1 MYSATFLMRMIKR
14 FSWLAL
20 LVVACLASA
29 QHGIAN
35 AQHDGTLF
43 DVATR
48 DNVTVTLYWHP
59 MQGAST
65 TLVLFPGGAGG
76 FGRIE
81 NGRPNGGN
89 FLVRSLPEFV
99 TQGYNVAIIGRP
111 SDRNDLDYADRITD
125 VHLSDIAAVLKFIKL
140 QSAAPLWLI
149 GTSRGTVSVAHA
161 AIHLPRDALA
171 GVVLSSGIVDLR
183 KAGALPSQS
192 LGAITVPVLVI
203 HHARDGCRV
212 CLPRDVPSV
221 LQGLTS
227 AQVKKLAMVD
237 GGANP
242 SGDACGP
249 FHWHGYIGMEREA
262 VQIITSWISNPL
274 P

>member
-1 MYSATFLMRMIKR
+1 MIKR

-35 AQHDGTLF
+35 AQHSGTLF
-43 DVATR
+43 DVPTR
-48 DNVTVTLYWHP
+48 DNVTVALYWHP

-125 VHLSDIAAVLKFIKL
+125 AHLSDIAAVLKFVKQ

-171 GVVLSSGIVDLR
+171 GVVLSSSIVDLR
-183 KAGALPSQS
+183 KAGALPSQP
-192 LGAITVPVLVI
+192 LAAITVPVLVI
-203 HHARDGCRV
+203 HHARDACRV

-221 LQGLTS
+221 LQGLTG
-227 AQVKKLAMVD
+227 AKVKKLAMVD
-237 GGANP
+237 GGTNP

-249 FHWHGYIGMEREA
+249 LHWHGYIGMEREA
-262 VQIITSWISNPL
+262 VQIITSWINNPV

>member
-48 DNVTVTLYWHP
+48 DNVTVALYWHP

-140 QSAAPLWLI
+140 QSAAPLWPGLCFRPASSI
-149 GTSRGTVSVAHA
+149 CARPAHYPRSRWAPS
-161 AIHLPRDALA
+161 RCRYW
-171 GVVLSSGIVDLR
+171 SS
-183 KAGALPSQS
+183 
-192 LGAITVPVLVI
+192 ITP
-203 HHARDGCRV
+203 
-212 CLPRDVPSV
+212 
-221 LQGLTS
+221 
-227 AQVKKLAMVD
+227 AMVV
-237 GGANP
+237 GSAFP
-242 SGDACGP
+242 EMS
-249 FHWHGYIGMEREA
+249 
-262 VQIITSWISNPL
+262 PL
-274 P
+274 SCRG